1 MTIQV
6 YHLERLNNPARK
18 IAFSFHFLAKLGTV
32 SASDLHDCRLVLR
45 HFIEQSLDEKP
56 LCGTPLIVGLAESGI
71 LLSALL
77 HQEAHQL
84 GITTGWICS
93 TRRPATGI
101 QFTER
106 HSHQPA
112 HILPVPASPVDE
124 LWLIEDEITTG
135 QTIFQV
141 IRHLSSLTS
150 VKMVRIFTLVDARS
164 DEQRTAFSELLNRD
178 GIQPLVHSLLEF
190 HGFPTMECFDR
201 KFLEESTLSPSLC
214 TQESVDHWMLPVAR
228 PALSVQTAPTLDAF
242 DGLEGSLLVIGEA
255 MDLAVRTLTRNP
267 HLSIRHVTL
276 SPWKIDHQN
285 VFDRIQINGR
295 YYVYNLGEF
304 QGPVH
309 ILSDPFDHASAL
321 SLQET
326 MFERGYETKVL
337 AG

>member
-6 YHLERLNNPARK
+6 YHLERLNNPSRK
-18 IAFSFHFLAKLGTV
+18 NAFSFHFLAKLGTV
-32 SASDLHDCRLVLR
+32 SSSDLEDCRLVLR
-45 HFIEQSLDEKP
+45 HFIEHSLNEHP
-56 LCGTPLIVGLAESGI
+56 LVGKPLIVGLAESGI

-84 GITTGWICS
+84 GIAGGWICS
-93 TRRPATGI
+93 TRRPASGI
-101 QFTER
+101 RFIER

-112 HILPVPASPVDE
+112 HILPVPANPVDE

-164 DEQRTAFSELLNRD
+164 DEQRTVFSELLEQD
-178 GIQPLVHSLLEF
+178 GIRHSVHSLLEF

-201 KFLEESTLSPSLC
+201 KFVEESTLAPSF
-214 TQESVDHWMLPVAR
+214 QSEDAIHHWMLPETR
-228 PALSVQTAPTLDAF
+228 PALSVQTAATLDAF
-242 DGLEGSLLVIGEA
+242 DGIEGSLLVIGEA
-255 MDLAVRTLTRNP
+255 MDMAVRTMIRNP
-267 HLSIRHVTL
+267 QLSIRHVTL

-285 VFDRIQINGR
+285 VFDRIHINGK
-295 YYVYNLGEF
+295 YYVYNLDEF

-309 ILSDPFDHASAL
+309 ILSDPFDHESAL

-326 MFERGYETKVL
+326 MSHHGYRAEVL
-337 AG
+337 